1 MRRSAFCAK
10 VPARPNTVESRAL
23 GHEVLGPGIFVERD
37 GGPLM
42 SFGNRRREKDIQRE
56 ERRVQRVQRE
66 DAAGKLIERA
76 PDLTSLSISIRETRP
91 EGCVSDTQYTR
102 RVVVASAP
110 ALFEVPCAYPDCE
123 DGGYDV
129 TREIL
134 LALASHLESFEGEQ
148 SCRGRCGSL
157 ECTRVLRYAGTATY
171 KEGRPATPA
180 PFSRHAMSGR

>member
-1 MRRSAFCAK
+1 MA
-10 VPARPNTVESRAL
+10 
-23 GHEVLGPGIFVERD
+23 
-37 GGPLM
+37 
-42 SFGNRRREKDIQRE
+42 FGNRRREKDILRE

-66 DAAGKLIERA
+66 DAAGKLVTQA
-76 PDLTSLSISIRETRP
+76 PDLASLSISIRETRP

-102 RVVVASAP
+102 RVVLEHAP
-110 ALFEVPCAYPDCE
+110 ALFEVPCAYPECE

-134 LALASHLESFEGEQ
+134 LSLAAHRTHFEGEQ

-171 KEGRPATPA
+171 REARALGSGILGDTSKPPAIFARAAA
-180 PFSRHAMSGR
+180 PPVAGSR

>member
-1 MRRSAFCAK
+1 MA
-10 VPARPNTVESRAL
+10 
-23 GHEVLGPGIFVERD
+23 
-37 GGPLM
+37 
-42 SFGNRRREKDIQRE
+42 FGNRRREKDILRE

-66 DAAGKLIERA
+66 DAAGKLLVQA
-76 PDLTSLSISIRETRP
+76 PDLASLSISIRETRP

-102 RVVVASAP
+102 RVVLEHAP
-110 ALFEVPCAYPDCE
+110 ALFEVPCAYPECE

-134 LALASHLESFEGEQ
+134 LSLAARQTHFEGEQ

-171 KEGRPATPA
+171 RDARVTAAVALGGIARPPA
-180 PFSRHAMSGR
+180 RVSS

>member
-1 MRRSAFCAK
+1 MA
-10 VPARPNTVESRAL
+10 
-23 GHEVLGPGIFVERD
+23 
-37 GGPLM
+37 
-42 SFGNRRREKDIQRE
+42 FGNRRREKDILRE

-66 DAAGKLIERA
+66 DAAGKLLVQA
-76 PDLTSLSISIRETRP
+76 PDLTSLSITIRETRP

-102 RVVVASAP
+102 RVVLEHAP
-110 ALFEVPCAYPDCE
+110 ALFEVPCAYPECE

-134 LALASHLESFEGEQ
+134 LSLAARQPHFEGEQ

-171 KEGRPATPA
+171 REARVAGPAIFARTA
-180 PFSRHAMSGR
+180 ATGSR